1 MAQGDGTSGALMD
14 PSEIGHARCYING
27 VETSNFRL
35 SGDIPTL
42 TNIEGEIKLI
52 LSLLA
57 ALELSCQK
65 TMKKHISGRVAQL
78 QCYV

>member
-27 VETSNFRL
+27 VETSNFRF
-35 SGDIPTL
+35 IPTL